1 MPEAKSTSTR
11 KLAAILLADVV
22 SYSRMMGEDEEGTL
36 ARLKTLLAELIEPTI
51 LAFNG
56 RIVKL
61 LGDGILA
68 EFPSSVE
75 ATACAVTIQE
85 SMPRRNADIPENRQ
99 IRLRMGI
106 HIGDIIVDGDDIYG
120 DGVNICARLEPLAPI
135 GGICIS
141 EAVHDSIRNKLELDV
156 ESLGEQ
162 QVKNIANPVRV
173 FSVKLKP
180 GAELPQPRR
189 PAESDRATSTAN
201 SKGNPRGKSSWILV
215 LVGLLAIGLVIA
227 GLLYTHTPA
236 PEIQPSVAGKAVT
249 TEEQKPSIA
258 VLPFTNMSN
267 DPEQEY
273 FSDGISEDIITS
285 LSKLGE
291 LDVIARNSSFTFK
304 GSDTTASDAG
314 KGLGVKY
321 ILEGSVRKAND
332 RVRITA
338 QLVDTLTGR
347 HLWGEKFDRQL
358 TDVFAV
364 QDEITSRIVSALS
377 LKLTGDE
384 QLKLS
389 TDGTDNF
396 QAYDLLLQGQ
406 PYSNTLTREGIDT
419 AIELYRKAIRLDPGF
434 SRAYSA
440 LSVTLS
446 RKAFSGMST
455 NPQETKA
462 QALELARKAVE
473 LGPSSPQALWALG
486 FAHMHL
492 REYDKAIEMLEKAVD
507 ISPSYSDGY
516 GLLALIKNNTGHPE
530 EAIRLTRKGM
540 ELNPYYSWEYLYNL
554 GRAYYS
560 LGDYD
565 KAIDYL
571 AKAVQRNET
580 VKVSRLHL
588 IAALVRAGRQE
599 DAEWQVTE
607 LKMQSPNKLRDYM
620 NMSPIS
626 DKKARDQLFG
636 DLRAAGLE

>member
-1 MPEAKSTSTR
+1 MPT
-11 KLAAILLADVV
+11 
-22 SYSRMMGEDEEGTL
+22 
-36 ARLKTLLAELIEPTI
+36 
-51 LAFNG
+51 
-56 RIVKL
+56 
-61 LGDGILA
+61 
-68 EFPSSVE
+68 
-75 ATACAVTIQE
+75 
-85 SMPRRNADIPENRQ
+85 RNADIPENTQ

-106 HIGDIIVDGDDIYG
+106 HIGDIIVDGEDIYG
-120 DGVNICARLEPLAPI
+120 DGVNICARLEPLAPA

-141 EAVHDSIRNKLELDV
+141 EAVHDSIRNKLELDI
-156 ESLGEQ
+156 ESLGEK

-173 FSVKLKP
+173 FSVKLKS
-180 GAELPQPRR
+180 GAQLPQPRR
-189 PAESDRATSTAN
+189 TAEHAPATPTKTEHS
-201 SKGNPRGKSSWILV
+201 PRKKSNGMMIV
-215 LVGLLAIGLVIA
+215 VALLIIGLVIG
-227 GLLYTHTPA
+227 GLLYTRTPA
-236 PEIQPSVAGKAVT
+236 PEIQPSVAEKVVT
-249 TEEQKPSIA
+249 TEVQKPSIA

-473 LGPSSPQALWALG
+473 LGPSSPQAFWALG